1 MNGSLSSST
10 GSANWNLTVV
20 LAYSASGYTLNG
32 NSTWTG
38 NMAATATTI
47 SGQGRSTYHYTGNY
61 QNISYTYDYVA
72 ALDINLTYS
81 TSPFCITGGTLEIR
95 RVVTGTSNAGA
106 TPVHDSALKFTWTGC
121 NTYTVQRGT

>member
-1 MNGSLSSST
+1 M
-10 GSANWNLTVV
+10 V